1 MIDRSRVLAS
11 PWRLHC
17 AGQPRTSTLARAGRR
32 STRHSG
38 ILLALFVVVLL
49 LAFPGGALAVQCGI
63 KQAPPDPYGTSYGQ
77 INVPSAP
84 NTYHA
89 YYSLWSSPDAY
100 YARRI
105 RPDGTYAYEQL
116 YSGGGL
122 HDFSNTV
129 DVDRRTQLKN
139 NDGTSGWSYWVQA
152 NSLTTC

>member
-1 MIDRSRVLAS
+1 MAAS
-11 PWRLHC
+11 LRWPAAHVYSGTGWSPEYAAFWNIAC
-17 AGQPRTSTLARAGRR
+17 ALCGG
-32 STRHSG
+32 
-38 ILLALFVVVLL
+38 LL